1 MKDIGFISI
10 LVLSSFLVA
19 GVDPLSTDGL
29 SEIERDARALEIY
42 LQDRKDYEEYCSQ
55 LEWEQ
60 PSIEVYKET
69 LISQLPEECKQ

>member
-19 GVDPLSTDGL
+19 WVDPLSTDGL
-29 SEIERDARALEIY
+29 SEIERDTRALEIY
-42 LQDRKDYEEYCSQ
+42 LQDRKDHEEHCPQ

-60 PSIEVYKET
+60 PSIEVYKEK

>member
-19 GVDPLSTDGL
+19 WVDPLSTDGL
-29 SEIERDARALEIY
+29 SEIERDTRALESY
-42 LQDRKDYEEYCSQ
+42 LQDRKDHEEHCPQ

-60 PSIEVYKET
+60 PSIEVYKEK

>member
-19 GVDPLSTDGL
+19 WVDPLSTDGL